1 MSDATPPIQ
10 YPQLRMEL
18 RGPAEHASRQDDML
32 LPSGYVLRALRSGDE
47 SAGRALLQ
55 SGEFGVWTRTR
66 LNVMLASEHVRAPT
80 EGIFFATL
88 NDRPVGTASTYL
100 HPAADRV
107 EPELGW
113 VVVDPAHRGRGLG
126 LLVC

>member
-18 RGPAEHASRQDDML
+18 RGLAEHVSGQDDML
-32 LPSGYVLRALRSGDE
+32 LPSGYGLRTFRSGDE
-47 SAGRALLQ
+47 DAWLALLQ

-66 LNVMLASEHVRAPT
+66 LKVMLASAHVRAPT
-80 EGIFFATL
+80 DGIVFATL

-113 VVVDPAHRGRGLG
+113 VVVDPAHRGRG
-126 LLVC
+126 